1 MVNKKINV
9 LVLGGS
15 GFLGSHV
22 ADELSKRNYNVTIYD
37 RIKSPW
43 AQKNQK
49 IIIGELTNYKKISK
63 IIKKNKVVYNFAGI
77 SDLAEGLKQPIE
89 TIKKNILANAEIME
103 ICIKSNIRRFVYA
116 SSIYVHSEKGSFYK
130 CSKQAAENYILEYSN
145 IKNLKYTILR
155 FGSLFG
161 PRSNYNNG
169 LYKIIYDFFKTN
181 QLSYFGTKKTLRKYI
196 YVMDAAKVCVDILSN
211 KYQNSIIEIT
221 GKKNISLHEVLKI
234 LSRIFNNKSK
244 LIFKNLNNPNH
255 YEKTPYTFK
264 PNYGIKC
271 YSKTN
276 TNFKHAIKTLA
287 EEIKKKINF

>member
-9 LVLGGS
+9 LILGGS

-22 ADELSKRNYNVTIYD
+22 ADELTNRNYNVTIYD
-37 RIKSPW
+37 RVKSSW
-43 AQKNQK
+43 KQKKQK
-49 IIIGELTNYKKISK
+49 LILGNLTEYKKLSK
-63 IIKKNKVVYNFAGI
+63 IIKKNQIVYNFAGI
-77 SDLAEGLKQPIE
+77 SDLAEGLNQPIE

-103 ICIKSNIRRFVYA
+103 ICIKSNIKRFVYA

-130 CSKQAAENYILEYSN
+130 CSKQAAENYIIEYSK

-169 LYKIIYDFFKTN
+169 LYKIIYDFFKTK

-196 YVMDAAKVCVDILSN
+196 YVKDAAKVCVDALSN
-211 KYQNSIIEIT
+211 KYNNSIIEIT
-221 GKKNISLHEVLKI
+221 GKKNISLFKVLKI
-234 LSRIFNNKSK
+234 LANILNTNTK
-244 LIFKNLNNPNH
+244 LVFKNLDNPNH

-264 PNYGIKC
+264 PKYGIKC
-271 YSKTN
+271 YSKIN
-276 TNFKHAIKTLA
+276 TNFKKAIKELS
-287 EEIKKKINF
+287 EDIKKKINA